1 MDSFGRRR
9 AHLMFG
15 WFKKKPQP
23 KAAGEKVA
31 HQPPG
36 EVFPW
41 AKGWRLT
48 ALDEAII
55 AVPAAILSDSETI
68 GSVIHCDD
76 GVRLNLPTASQAT
89 PGERIMIWLQPGQS
103 VWLSKSCQGVV
114 VPQSEGDTAARR
126 FRLTEVARPSPL
138 ARTRRLER

>member
-1 MDSFGRRR
+1 
-9 AHLMFG
+9 MFG
-15 WFKKKPQP
+15 WFKKKPEP
-23 KAAGEKVA
+23 PVPGEKIA

-55 AVPAAILSDSETI
+55 AVPAAILGDNEAI
-68 GSVIHCDD
+68 GSVIHADE
-76 GVRLNLPTASQAT
+76 GVRLNLLTAPHAT
-89 PGERIMIWLQPGQS
+89 PGERIMIWLQPGES

-114 VPQSEGDTAARR
+114 LPQSDGDTAARR
-126 FRLTEVARPSPL
+126 FGLTEVAQDAEPNAAPDPA
-138 ARTRRLER
+138 AR

>member
-1 MDSFGRRR
+1 
-9 AHLMFG
+9 MFG
-15 WFKKKPQP
+15 WFKKKPEP
-23 KAAGEKVA
+23 PAAGEKIA

-41 AKGWRLT
+41 AKGWQLT

-55 AVPAAILSDSETI
+55 AVPAAILGDDEAI
-68 GSVIHCDD
+68 GAVIHCDD
-76 GVRLNLPTASQAT
+76 GVRLNLPTAPHAT
-89 PGERIMIWLQPGQS
+89 LGERIKVWLRPGQS

-126 FRLTEVARPSPL
+126 FRLNEVARPAEPN
-138 ARTRRLER
+138 AAPDPNRK

>member
-1 MDSFGRRR
+1 
-9 AHLMFG
+9 MFD
-15 WFKKKPQP
+15 WFKKKPEP
-23 KAAGEKVA
+23 PAAGEKVA

-41 AKGWRLT
+41 PKGWQLT

-55 AVPAAILSDSETI
+55 AVPAAILSDSEVI

-76 GVRLNLPTASQAT
+76 GVRLNMPTESHST
-89 PGERIMIWLQPGQS
+89 PGARIMLWLQAGQS
-103 VWLSKSCQGVV
+103 VWLSKSCQAVV

-126 FRLTEVARPSPL
+126 FRLTEVAQQAEPGATPDP
-138 ARTRRLER
+138 AGM